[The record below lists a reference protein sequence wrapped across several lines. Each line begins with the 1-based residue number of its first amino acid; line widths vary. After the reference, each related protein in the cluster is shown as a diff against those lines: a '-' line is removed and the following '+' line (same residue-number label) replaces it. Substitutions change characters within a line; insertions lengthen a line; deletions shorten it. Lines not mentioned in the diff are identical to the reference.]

1 MIRLIKF
8 LFTGSWHEHK
18 WKILTERIVNTADG
32 QRLIMYECQC
42 ETCGTIKGFN
52 PSNDI

>member
-18 WKILTERIVNTADG
+18 WKILTVRTVNTDDEG
-32 QRLIMYECQC
+32 RLFMYECQC
-42 ETCGTIKGFN
+42 ETCGKIKGFN
-52 PSNDI
+52 PINDI